1 MKHIVRSFQSHL
13 GERGVHFYDES
24 TCNFLNWKDV
34 FKFLNTFPDKG
45 TGDDFSEKLSEALA
59 NYNPDKEYLAVH
71 QRGTSVSV
79 ELYCDNSHVV

>member
-1 MKHIVRSFQSHL
+1 MRHITRSFQAHI

-34 FKFLNTFPDKG
+34 FAFLNTFPKNQ
-45 TGDDFSEKLSEALA
+45 GDDFSEKLTEALA

-79 ELYCDNSHVV
+79 ELYSDNSHVV